1 MILIPLNDSDRS
13 DISIMIMEVFSVV
26 SLAKTH
32 SEQKIHTP
40 KARSIRE
47 IVFGVNDGLVSIT
60 GLIVG
65 VTASRMS
72 AHHILLAGL
81 AAVMAATVA
90 MGLGAYLSTA
100 AQNEYFMAE
109 RKREIREVHEVPEE
123 ERREVE
129 GIYRAQGFT
138 HEQVA
143 MLTDHITA
151 DKERWVD
158 FMMKEEL
165 GIPIDSLD
173 NPWTSAGIM
182 ALAVVVGSI
191 PPIAPY
197 IMIGNPQV
205 ALLWAIV
212 LAMLT
217 AFGLGIAKA
226 LVAKTVWWK
235 SGVQFVIVAGIAVVV
250 GISAGHLLS
259 HIL

>member
-1 MILIPLNDSDRS
+1 MV
-13 DISIMIMEVFSVV
+13 SI
-26 SLAKTH
+26 AKTH

-40 KARSIRE
+40 AARSIRE

-65 VTASRMS
+65 VTASHMAS
-72 AHHILLAGL
+72 HQILMAGL

-109 RKREIREVHEVPEE
+109 RSREVREVHEVPEE

-138 HEQVA
+138 REQIA

-173 NPWTSAGIM
+173 HPWISAGIM
-182 ALAVVVGSI
+182 ALAVIVGSI

-197 IMIGNPQV
+197 MIFSNPQV
-205 ALLWAIV
+205 ALVWAIV
-212 LAMLT
+212 LAMFT

-226 LVAKTVWWK
+226 IVAKTKWWK
-235 SGVQFVIVAGIAVVV
+235 SGVQFVVVAGVAVVV
-250 GISAGHLLS
+250 GISAGHLLG